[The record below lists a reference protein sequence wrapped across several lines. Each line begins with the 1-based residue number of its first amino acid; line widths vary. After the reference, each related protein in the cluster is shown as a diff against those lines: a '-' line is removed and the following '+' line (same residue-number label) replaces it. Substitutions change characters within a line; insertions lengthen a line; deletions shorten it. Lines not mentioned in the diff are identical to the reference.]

1 MNAALGLSETELKN
15 HCRTAAQAGK
25 LVLVPGPLQI
35 LILPAVVETLK
46 KQTLSVVARFHEQN
60 PLLRGISREELR
72 KRVYGSFPPEVFRFC
87 LETLSGA
94 KQISIQEDMVS
105 AYGREVQLTPADLR
119 IRSWVENFLRQA
131 GYQPPSLAEISATAP
146 ADPADVRK
154 ICFWMLKEKHLIKIA
169 EDLVYLRTTLDEMEQ
184 KIRDRYASGTRFG
197 ITEFKELFG
206 LTRKYAIP
214 LLEHFDREH
223 FTQRQGNERILK

>member
-1 MNAALGLSETELKN
+1 
-15 HCRTAAQAGK
+15 
-25 LVLVPGPLQI
+25 
-35 LILPAVVETLK
+35 
-46 KQTLSVVARFHEQN
+46 
-60 PLLRGISREELR
+60 LLRGISREELR